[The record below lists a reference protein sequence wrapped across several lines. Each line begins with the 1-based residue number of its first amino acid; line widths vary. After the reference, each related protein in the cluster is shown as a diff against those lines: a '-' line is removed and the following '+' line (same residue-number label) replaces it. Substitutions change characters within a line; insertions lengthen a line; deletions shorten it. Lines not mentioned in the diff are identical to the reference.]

1 MRIAEMLQNIV
12 ENSIKYMGEQPQPK
26 IEIEYYRKG
35 SETVFFVKDNGIGIP
50 KEEQEKV
57 FQAFYQLD
65 RSAKGAGMGLAIV
78 KKIVEVH
85 GGRIWVESEGEVKG
99 CTFFFTL
106 PSK

>member
-1 MRIAEMLQNIV
+1 MLQNIV
-12 ENSIKYMGEQPQPK
+12 ENSIKYMGEQPQLK
-26 IEIEYYRKG
+26 IEIGYYRKG

-57 FQAFYQLD
+57 FQAFYKID
-65 RSAKGAGMGLAIV
+65 RAAAGTGMGLAIV

-85 GGRIWVESEGEVKG
+85 GERIWVKSEGEGKG